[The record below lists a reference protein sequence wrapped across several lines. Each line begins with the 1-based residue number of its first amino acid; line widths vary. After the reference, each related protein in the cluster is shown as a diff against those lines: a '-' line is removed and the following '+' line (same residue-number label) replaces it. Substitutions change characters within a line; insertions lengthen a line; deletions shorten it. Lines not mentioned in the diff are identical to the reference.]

1 MRCERTRDRLELNF
15 LIIMLIS
22 TIAWTAPTV
31 TVISE
36 QVNAHHMLLQVRF
49 SNYITIGS
57 VSILASVYSEA
68 QP

>member
-1 MRCERTRDRLELNF
+1 
-15 LIIMLIS
+15 MLIS

-49 SNYITIGS
+49 SNNWFG
-57 VSILASVYSEA
+57 
-68 QP
+68 